1 MVNPGSTEKE
11 PALELGQTQQRVSDL
26 CFYLYRRPLHP
37 ELFCIHKNQRVQRG
51 RYQANIWIMGLTHA
65 VTIQGSEGCMT
76 ELTCAESDL
85 LPANGLASTF
95 RFRGERDHNEVLT
108 DGIRYMMSSQV
119 ERLSQNLFEVIHRD
133 MIRQAESRGLIA
145 TFDEWATEDG
155 LAPFTYIEHEA
166 REQELHV
173 YTYHAFPGEL
183 TILKTQSIFEVS
195 PPRVVLPRRVRRR
208 MR

>member
-1 MVNPGSTEKE
+1 M
-11 PALELGQTQQRVSDL
+11 ELGQTQQSVSDL

-37 ELFCIHKNQRVQRG
+37 ELFCIHKNRRLQRG
-51 RYQANIWIMGLTHA
+51 RYQANIWIMGLSHA
-65 VTIQGSEGCMT
+65 VTVVGSEGCMT

-95 RFRGERDHNEVLT
+95 RFRGERDHNEAMS

-119 ERLSQNLFEVIHRD
+119 ERLSQNLFEVTHRD
-133 MIRQAESRGLIA
+133 LIRHSETHGLIA
-145 TFDEWATEDG
+145 TFDEWAGDG
-155 LAPFTYIEHEA
+155 PVPFTYIEHEA

-173 YTYHAFPGEL
+173 YTYHAFPEDL

-195 PPRVVLPRRVRRR
+195 PPNVRPPGRVRRR
-208 MR
+208 TR